1 MNQQQNNQQNAQ
13 KKGPGPKSGRVHYI
27 QVGAILEGEPMM
39 MGMFSIAN
47 QPAIILFD
55 SGASHTFINR
65 AFVMKH
71 QLSIE
76 TVENSLCTVP
86 WWTTGY

>member
-1 MNQQQNNQQNAQ
+1 
-13 KKGPGPKSGRVHYI
+13 
-27 QVGAILEGEPMM
+27 M

-55 SGASHTFINR
+55 SGASKKFINR

-86 WWTTGY
+86 WWMTGY